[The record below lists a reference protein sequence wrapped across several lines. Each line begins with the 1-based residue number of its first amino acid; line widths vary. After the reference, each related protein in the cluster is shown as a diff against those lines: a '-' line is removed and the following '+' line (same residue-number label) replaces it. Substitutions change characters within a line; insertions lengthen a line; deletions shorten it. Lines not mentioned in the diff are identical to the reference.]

1 MDDSNH
7 SRQILSFDVST
18 DQGREQAMDNLS
30 KLAAMA
36 EAGLIEGMA
45 VRTVQAN
52 GEVKYQSFGSVTPD
66 DWTRF
71 VLHCVAERSAPRA
84 SGPPD

>member
-1 MDDSNH
+1 MSEPE
-7 SRQILSFDVST
+7 SSSQFLSFNVST
-18 DQGREQAMDNLS
+18 PHGREQAQANLTR
-30 KLAAMA
+30 LAAMA

-52 GEVKYQSFGSVTPD
+52 GEVHYQSFGAVTAD

-71 VLHCVAERSAPRA
+71 VLHCVAMR
-84 SGPPD
+84 

>member
-1 MDDSNH
+1 MDDCDD
-7 SRQILSFDVST
+7 SRQILSFNVST
-18 DQGREQAMDNLS
+18 PLGREQARAQLS
-30 KLAAMA
+30 RLAAMA

-52 GEVKYQSFGSVTPD
+52 GDVHYQSFGAVSAE

-71 VLHCVAERSAPRA
+71 VLHCIA
-84 SGPPD
+84 GH